1 MSNFSSVIRRIR
13 GSLSNVDDQP
23 ISAAVWVILIFL
35 DFFVLVAIWIG
46 LANSTLH
53 WSASEMHYPGYC
65 YEFANKEYFQAPDE
79 LGRIA
84 EVVDLFADE
93 VALDSAV
100 GLPNAPI
107 ATLCLPVR
115 DGLQAVVANDEV
127 SAALADI
134 IELKSTK
141 WALNSELDMV
151 KDVLEPVSGETLAP
165 IDQTETGEA
174 QRRLVDLRQR
184 LNASLNREAKLRDTL
199 EAAPEIMV
207 LMQLRSNLDDLRA
220 ALDADR
226 RANFGS
232 LSPAQVFF
240 EVLFLA
246 PLVGLF
252 LFWYLRASAKGNSWQ
267 DLIAAHLLVVACI
280 PLAWTLGEF
289 LLDVLPFDI
298 LSALI
303 ALMASLNIMALWYYL
318 VIGAAVLVAVLCI
331 RFFQKHLFS
340 RDKQIRKR
348 IANRQ
353 CQQCGYGFGYAL
365 DDDNNVCPHCGFA
378 QYRVCEECQQPTFAL
393 SAFCKACGVSS
404 AGRLAAGER

>member
-1 MSNFSSVIRRIR
+1 
-13 GSLSNVDDQP
+13 
-23 ISAAVWVILIFL
+23 
-35 DFFVLVAIWIG
+35 
-46 LANSTLH
+46 
-53 WSASEMHYPGYC
+53 MHYPGYC

-134 IELKSTK
+134 IELKGTK

-240 EVLFLA
+240 EVLFLSI
-246 PLVGLF
+246 LNHRCF
-252 LFWYLRASAKGNSWQ
+252 L
-267 DLIAAHLLVVACI
+267 
-280 PLAWTLGEF
+280 PLANQFYYFEKQF
-289 LLDVLPFDI
+289 L
-298 LSALI
+298 
-303 ALMASLNIMALWYYL
+303 
-318 VIGAAVLVAVLCI
+318 
-331 RFFQKHLFS
+331 
-340 RDKQIRKR
+340 
-348 IANRQ
+348 
-353 CQQCGYGFGYAL
+353 
-365 DDDNNVCPHCGFA
+365 
-378 QYRVCEECQQPTFAL
+378 
-393 SAFCKACGVSS
+393 
-404 AGRLAAGER
+404 